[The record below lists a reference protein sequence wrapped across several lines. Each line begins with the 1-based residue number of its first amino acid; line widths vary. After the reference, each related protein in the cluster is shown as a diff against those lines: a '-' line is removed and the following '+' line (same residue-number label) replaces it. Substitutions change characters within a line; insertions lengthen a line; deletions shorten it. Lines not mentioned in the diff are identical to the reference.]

1 MYVWVITILVTVVLC
16 VGLICTR
23 DILGKFIVW
32 ATITV
37 LVFVAM
43 WTVAPISISV
53 DDTSITVRKRIGNKR
68 ILISNIETV
77 RAITPSTIPIIRIGL
92 RMFGSG
98 GFAGYWG
105 WYANSQI
112 GTYFAY
118 YGDRYECFL
127 IKLKNGKKYILG
139 CENSSEMIDR
149 LKIQLNINSY

>member
-1 MYVWVITILVTVVLC
+1 
-16 VGLICTR
+16 
-23 DILGKFIVW
+23 
-32 ATITV
+32 
-37 LVFVAM
+37 
-43 WTVAPISISV
+43 
-53 DDTSITVRKRIGNKR
+53 
-68 ILISNIETV
+68 
-77 RAITPSTIPIIRIGL
+77 
-92 RMFGSG
+92 MFGSG

-149 LKIQLNINSY
+149 LKIQLNINS

>member
-1 MYVWVITILVTVVLC
+1 MKQKVKWDMYVWVITILVTVVLC

-77 RAITPSTIPIIRIGL
+77 RA
-92 RMFGSG
+92 
-98 GFAGYWG
+98 Y
-105 WYANSQI
+105 YALDYSNN
-112 GTYFAY
+112 THRAP
-118 YGDRYECFL
+118 
-127 IKLKNGKKYILG
+127 NVW
-139 CENSSEMIDR
+139 
-149 LKIQLNINSY
+149 